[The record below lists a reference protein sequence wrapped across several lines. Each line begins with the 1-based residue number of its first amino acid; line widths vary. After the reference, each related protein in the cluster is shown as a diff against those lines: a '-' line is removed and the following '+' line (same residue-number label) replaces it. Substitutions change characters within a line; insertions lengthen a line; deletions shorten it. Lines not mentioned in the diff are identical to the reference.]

1 MVVVYILLFIVCLST
16 LIMVHE
22 FGHLLTAKMFN
33 VYCFEY
39 AIGFGPK
46 LFSFKRKNGET
57 YFSLRAIPFGGF
69 VSMYGEAETVPE
81 GLVIDENRSLLKIK
95 KWKRA
100 IIMVAGVTMNFILA
114 ILVFFVYEIGFP
126 THEPRYAHITVSETT
141 LAYEAGLRSGD
152 FLYAEVGEDEN
163 GSLVFYD
170 DSALVKLDNNE
181 VIDAYFGFKY
191 YGISYNDASLYNT
204 SIAFES
210 ITNGELTIS
219 EYVEMSVKDIASS
232 GTSITSNVKTT
243 GYVEGI
249 YIDDDHQKV
258 SYIVNGNFGEEV
270 TKNSSIVLTA
280 TYRNGDERTA
290 LISIPVRGE
299 ITAIGTLSTFKDKEE
314 TYVQLDVKDYN
325 YLFKSPDY
333 KGGNLFAKKDGR
345 NLTSISFDVYRVV
358 ENDYQG
364 RGKEMV
370 SFNDIAL
377 SLDGETYKL
386 PKNIGFNMQID
397 QHMNDFG
404 TSVRNTF
411 VDFGNASI
419 VIFKSL
425 GQLLTNAAA
434 WKEVGGIIA
443 VGVLTTRTLQQ
454 YGFGQF
460 LFMWALI
467 SVNLGIVNLLPFP
480 GLDGWQLLVTA
491 IEGITRKEVPSKVK
505 SIVSVIG
512 IGLLFLLMIVII
524 VKDLVTF
531 VF

>member
-1 MVVVYILLFIVCLST
+1 
-16 LIMVHE
+16 MVHE
-22 FGHLLTAKMFN
+22 FGHLITAKMFN

-39 AIGFGPK
+39 AVGFGPK

-100 IIMVAGVTMNFILA
+100 IIMVAGVTMNFVLA
-114 ILVFFVYEIGFP
+114 LLVFFVYEIGFP
-126 THEPRYAHITVSETT
+126 THTPRYAHIAVNEPSI
-141 LAYEAGLRSGD
+141 AYDAGLRNGD
-152 FLYAEVGEDEN
+152 FLYAAVGEDSN
-163 GSLVFYD
+163 GSIVFYD
-170 DSALVKLDNNE
+170 DSAKVKLDDNTE
-181 VIDAYFGFKY
+181 MEAYIGFKY
-191 YGISYNDASLYNT
+191 YGVTYNDASLYNT

-210 ITNGELTIS
+210 VTNGELTIP
-219 EYVEMSVKDIASS
+219 YYDEMTIKEIIDFNGVPGSNLEDIN
-232 GTSITSNVKTT
+232 IKTT
-243 GYVEGI
+243 GFVES
-249 YIDDDHQKV
+249 YYSDDINQRIN
-258 SYIVNGNFGEEV
+258 YIVVGNFGE
-270 TKNSSIVLTA
+270 TISSETAIVLTA
-280 TYRNGDERTA
+280 TYHNGDERELLT
-290 LISIPVRGE
+290 SIPIREE
-299 ITAIGTLSTFKDKEE
+299 ITVIGNVYNIVNDDVLRKGINVKES
-314 TYVQLDVKDYN
+314 N
-325 YLFKSPDY
+325 YLFRSPDY
-333 KGGNLFAKKDGR
+333 ESGNLFAKKEGL
-345 NLTSISFDVYRVV
+345 NLSSISFDVYKVDDT
-358 ENDYQG
+358 NYQG
-364 RGKEMV
+364 RGKEKV
-370 SFNDIAL
+370 SLNNVAL
-377 SLDGETYKL
+377 TLDGDTYKL
-386 PKNIGFNMQID
+386 PQNIGFNMQID
-397 QHMNDFG
+397 QQMNDFG
-404 TSVRNTF
+404 TSVKNTF
-411 VDFGNASI
+411 TDFGNASV

-505 SIVSVIG
+505 SIVSIIG
-512 IGLLFLLMIVII
+512 IGLLFVLMIVII
-524 VKDLVTF
+524 VKDLITF

>member
-1 MVVVYILLFIVCLST
+1 
-16 LIMVHE
+16 MVHE
-22 FGHLLTAKMFN
+22 FGHLITAKMFN

-81 GLVIDENRSLLKIK
+81 GLVIDENRSLLKIR

-100 IIMVAGVTMNFILA
+100 IIMVAGVTMNFVLA

-126 THEPRYAHITVSETT
+126 THTPRYAHVTINEPSI
-141 LAYEAGLRSGD
+141 AYNAGLRSGD

-170 DSALVKLDNNE
+170 DSALVKLDNNTE
-181 VIDAYFGFKY
+181 IEAYIGFKY
-191 YGISYNDASLYNT
+191 YGITYNDASLYT
-204 SIAFES
+204 SSIAFES
-210 ITNGELTIS
+210 VTNGELTITS
-219 EYVEMSVKDIASS
+219 YVEMSVKEIATI
-232 GTSITSNVKTT
+232 GATIEGNVKTT
-243 GYVEGI
+243 GFIEGI
-249 YIDDDHQKV
+249 YIDDNNQKV
-258 SYIVNGNFGEEV
+258 NYIVNGNFGEEV
-270 TKNSSIVLTA
+270 SKENSIVLTA
-280 TYRNGDERTA
+280 TYRNGDERSS
-290 LISIPVRGE
+290 LISVPLRGE
-299 ITAIGTLSTFKDKEE
+299 ITVIGTLSTFEDKEA
-314 TYVQLDVKDYN
+314 TYVALSAKDYN

-333 KGGNLFAKKDGR
+333 ESGNLLAKKDGR
-345 NLTSISFDVYRVV
+345 NLTDISFETYKVD
-358 ENDYQG
+358 ESDYQG
-364 RGKEMV
+364 RGKEKV
-370 SFNDIAL
+370 SFNSIAL
-377 SLDGETYKL
+377 TLEGDTYKL
-386 PKNIGFNMQID
+386 PKDIGFNMQID
-397 QHMNDFG
+397 QQMNDFG
-404 TSVRNTF
+404 TSVKNTF
-411 VDFGNASI
+411 VDFGNASV

-434 WKEVGGIIA
+434 WKDVGGIIA

-505 SIVSVIG
+505 SIVSIIG

-524 VKDLVTF
+524 VKDLITF

>member
-1 MVVVYILLFIVCLST
+1 
-16 LIMVHE
+16 MVHE
-22 FGHLLTAKMFN
+22 FGHLITAKMFN

-126 THEPRYAHITVSETT
+126 THTPRYAHIAVNEPSI
-141 LAYEAGLRSGD
+141 AYNAGLRNGD

-170 DSALVKLDNNE
+170 DSARVKLDNNTE
-181 VIDAYFGFKY
+181 IEAYIGFKY
-191 YGISYNDASLYNT
+191 YGITFNDSSLYSS

-210 ITNGELTIS
+210 VTNGELTITDYT
-219 EYVEMSVKDIASS
+219 EISVKDIASGS
-232 GTSITSNVKTT
+232 ASTNSIKTT
-243 GYVEGI
+243 GFVEGI
-249 YIDDDHQKV
+249 YIDDDNQKV
-258 SYIVNGNFGEEV
+258 NYVVTGNFGDEV
-270 TKNSSIVLTA
+270 SVDNSIVLTI
-280 TYRNGDERTA
+280 TYRSGDERTS
-290 LISIPVRGE
+290 LTSIPLRGE
-299 ITAIGTLSTFKDKEE
+299 ITVIGTLSTFKDKEA
-314 TYVQLDVKDYN
+314 TYVALNAKDYN
-325 YLFKSPDY
+325 YLFRSPDY
-333 KGGNLFAKKDGR
+333 ESGNLFAKKDGT
-345 NLTSISFDVYRVV
+345 NLKDISFNVYRVD
-358 ENDYQG
+358 ENNYQG
-364 RGKEMV
+364 RGKEK
-370 SFNDIAL
+370 IAL
-377 SLDGETYKL
+377 NDVALTLEGDTYKL
-386 PKNIGFNMQID
+386 PKDIGFNMQID
-397 QHMNDFG
+397 QQMNDFG
-404 TSVRNTF
+404 TSVKNTF
-411 VDFGNASI
+411 VDFGDASV

-434 WKEVGGIIA
+434 WKDVGGIIA
-443 VGVLTTRTLQQ
+443 VGVITTRTLQQ

-505 SIVSVIG
+505 SIVSIIG
-512 IGLLFLLMIVII
+512 ISLLFLLMIVII
-524 VKDLVTF
+524 VKDLITF